1 MNQTNTNQV
10 GDLPQGLAV
19 ASMVA
24 GILSLLGCSVFAAIP
39 AIVCGHIGVRQADR
53 GEASGK
59 GMAMAGLIMGYISL
73 AVTLIIVAIYV
84 VFFILLATA
93 GVAAVSMANELLG
106 DSVIFAVENDPAIV
120 EHIGDI
126 ESCSLVLGE
135 TAKAAEAAEQPGDS
149 TPLVFQI
156 EGSKGKA
163 TLLMTPRPGS
173 SNAFSS
179 GTLVLDSG
187 KSIPLQPLEQ
197 SPFDME
203 GLDLDDEFDLDDLI
217 DEGDTSSLD
226 IEAGRGVAIAGL

>member
-24 GILSLLGCSVFAAIP
+24 GILSLLGCSMFAAIP

-73 AVTLIIVAIYV
+73 VVTVIIVAIYV
-84 VFFILLATA
+84 FFFILIATA
-93 GVAAVSMANELLG
+93 GVAAVSMGNELLG

-126 ESCSLVLGE
+126 ESCSLVFGE
-135 TAKAAEAAEQPGDS
+135 TAKAAEAAEQPGDP
-149 TPLVFQI
+149 TPMVFQI
-156 EGSKGKA
+156 EGSKGKG
-163 TLLMTPRPGS
+163 TLLMTPRQGS
-173 SNAFSS
+173 SNVFSS

-226 IEAGRGVAIAGL
+226 IEAGRGIALAGL

>member
-24 GILSLLGCSVFAAIP
+24 GILSLLGCSMFAAIP

-93 GVAAVSMANELLG
+93 GVAAVSMGSMVLG
-106 DSVIFAVENDPAIV
+106 DSVIVVVENDPAIV

-126 ESCSLVLGE
+126 KSCSLDLGE

-149 TPLVFQI
+149 TQMAFQI
-156 EGSKGKA
+156 QGSKGEG

-179 GTLVLDSG
+179 GTLVLPSG
-187 KSIPLQPLEQ
+187 ERIPLQPLEQ
-197 SPFDME
+197 SPFDMD

-226 IEAGRGVAIAGL
+226 IEAGRGVALAGL